1 MALDLNNIQSDYLK
15 SEGVFTLKATNK
27 SDLDANTIA
36 YLESS
41 DKHAFLDNG
50 TLVFEDSDGTTQI
63 ADSGI
68 DNADVDLS
76 KIDASVLSAAADI
89 AYLAQNTGVKTREM
103 NKSYESLGLD
113 LNDQMAHLKKA
124 AILRAAGY
132 KPGEQADFYGSNTA
146 VDQGAK
152 ILSDR
157 WQEAPTEA
165 QISEHNAAIESGEKE
180 GTPITATPVNSYGA
194 NIVYV
199 RQELLKNNVD
209 LDSTKATTSLAGVGG
224 GNLSPYGIGGVSN
237 IDEVRALNDSDKEK
251 YGANNPNFK
260 TSDQQLDIFEWDNL
274 FDSPKKEDE
283 IEQPV
288 DTGAV
293 TTGGYNPTTATTS
306 AGTTPVST
314 AFTPDPNTFE
324 IPTQATQ
331 PYYNPSRATTGG
343 TFTQPAETFA
353 SNVTKQGTAY
363 SARAPQQ
370 AQYYQPQTIQELQ
383 AADALQKEKTGTEG
397 TSASAYQLSQ
407 KLYRNPSTGHQ
418 LYIAFRGESPIS
430 PIPQGYYPVSMSG
443 ATAGNISLSAYNPV
457 TAGGNTYDFNNS
469 QYMAKGGMIQ
479 GYQEGNLV
487 NPPINFKPGG
497 TVKPVDVFNP
507 ALNTTEIKFQIQYP
521 GSKDAEGKD
530 IPGGVSQF
538 YNEMTQA
545 EQAQTLGLKNLGIP
559 DYDTYLSNIG
569 VNTSLPGY
577 DPASYTSQYQ
587 QYVTDP
593 TNFAKLPAEQTGT
606 VSFQDPVSGQ
616 VVSQNVPEYIQTQQN
631 IAAQKTINPA
641 SAIAPMGV
649 QYMREVDAA
658 GNLLM
663 PGTVLES
670 TAGQALPTAP
680 MVGGDQIAQVQG
692 ITQAR
697 GVGALDTQGLLN
709 AYKNKVGESAT
720 PLNVRYDATKG
731 KYVSETTDTYGN
743 VTPVAEY
750 TPGEFAQEMGL
761 NLEAFQTQAPG
772 AAQMNLTQAAPAVKA
787 DLANLTAAQLQAPI
801 YDEEGKVIGYKSSPS
816 QLISGQTDY
825 TSSVTG
831 LDAATKTSAT
841 DVTAPTDRI
850 LQRTR
855 EPLTT
860 TDAQG
865 NVSVIRD
872 TDGNIMYKGSELIS
886 GTGVDQSKVDT
897 AFGTGQ
903 VTAASLTG
911 ELATL
916 MKDFEGGDT
925 PAWAAGAMRQATAI
939 MNERGLGASTM
950 AGQAIVQ
957 AAMESA
963 LPIAQ
968 VEAGNK
974 QQIALF
980 NGEQRA
986 KFLGI
991 EFDQTFQAKVQ
1002 NAARVSEIANL
1013 NFTAK
1018 QTIALENSRA
1028 ANTVNL
1034 ADMSNRQAVV
1044 MAEAAALSQLDMAS
1058 LSNLQQA
1065 AVQNAQNFLQVD
1077 MANLTNSQQTA
1088 IFKAQTQSQAL
1099 LSDTSQANAAAQFNA
1114 TSENQTTQ
1122 FMSNLTAQ
1130 VSQFNA
1136 AQQNAIN
1143 QFNAE
1148 EANAVLEFNS
1158 ALQNQREM
1166 FNAQN
1171 YLVVAQANAVWRQGI
1186 NTTNTEAQNL
1196 SNAQYAKDVNGLSQ
1210 QALDNFWQ
1218 KERDLMNFAF
1228 AEDESQK
1235 DRALRVL
1242 LGEANEA
1249 FAREQLDMIEQ
1260 ENKTAF
1266 FMDLFLPKDF
1276 SLIDISSFG
1285 E

>member
-1 MALDLNNIQSDYLK
+1 MALDLSNVQSKYLK
-15 SEGVFTLKATNK
+15 GEGIFTYTPQNK
-27 SDLDANTIA
+27 SGLDAITIA
-36 YLESS
+36 SLENSN
-41 DKHAFLDNG
+41 KHAFLDDG

-63 ADSGI
+63 VDSGI
-68 DNADVDLS
+68 DNAYVDLS
-76 KIDASVLSAAADI
+76 KIDASAISAAADI
-89 AYLAQNTGVKTREM
+89 QYLAQNTGVKTREI
-103 NKSYESLGLD
+103 NKSYQSLGLD
-113 LNDQMAHLKKA
+113 PNDPTAPLKKY
-124 AILRAAGY
+124 AILKTAGY

-146 VDQGAK
+146 VDPAAK

-157 WQEAPTEA
+157 WQQAPTET

-180 GTPITATPVNSYGA
+180 GTPITATPVNSNAA
-194 NIVYV
+194 NIAFV

-209 LDSTKATTSLAGVGG
+209 LSSTKATTSLTGVGG
-224 GNLSPYGIGGVSN
+224 GNLSPYGMSGVSN
-237 IDEVRALNDSDKEK
+237 INEVRALQDFNKKK
-251 YGANNPNFK
+251 YGADNLNFK

-293 TTGGYNPTTATTS
+293 ITGGYNPP
-306 AGTTPVST
+306 AGTTSVST
-314 AFTPDPNTFE
+314 AFTPNPNTFE

-353 SNVTKQGTAY
+353 SNVTRQGTAY

-383 AADALQKEKTGTEG
+383 AADALQKEKTGTER

-479 GYQEGNLV
+479 GFDAGGMPV
-487 NPPINFKPGG
+487 NGVSDAAG
-497 TVKPVDVFNP
+497 HTSHLDGS
-507 ALNTTEIKFQIQYP
+507 THTEITPPTSP
-521 GSKDAEGKD
+521 GFD
-530 IPGGVSQF
+530 P
-538 YNEMTQA
+538 
-545 EQAQTLGLKNLGIP
+545 KNIYG
-559 DYDTYLSNIG
+559 D
-569 VNTSLPGY
+569 
-577 DPASYTSQYQ
+577 
-587 QYVTDP
+587 
-593 TNFAKLPAEQTGT
+593 
-606 VSFQDPVSGQ
+606 VSFQDPVSQ
-616 VVSQNVPEYIQTQQN
+616 QTITQNAPAYFQTLQN
-631 IAAQKTINPA
+631 IAAQKTVNPA
-641 SAIAPMGV
+641 ATIAPMGV

-658 GNLLM
+658 GNELM

-680 MVGGDQIAQVQG
+680 MVAGDQIAQVQG

-801 YDEEGKVIGYKSSPS
+801 YNEKGEIVGYKSSPS

-831 LDAATKTSAT
+831 LDAATKTDSI
-841 DVTAPTDRI
+841 DVTAPEDRKI
-850 LQRTR
+850 QMGDKPRLNEDGTVM
-855 EPLTT
+855 
-860 TDAQG
+860 TDAA
-865 NVSVIRD
+865 
-872 TDGNIMYKGSELIS
+872 GNIMYEPSELIS

-897 AFGTGQ
+897 AFGTGE

-925 PAWAAGAMRQATAI
+925 PAWAAGAMRQATAV
-939 MNERGLGASTM
+939 MNDRGLGASSM

-957 AAMESA
+957 AAMEAA

-968 VEAGNK
+968 IEAGNK
-974 QQIALF
+974 QQVALF

-991 EFDQTFQAKVQ
+991 EFDQAFQAKVQ
-1002 NAARVSEIANL
+1002 NAARVSEVANL

-1034 ADMSNRQAVV
+1034 ADLSNKQAVV

-1099 LSDTSQANAAAQFNA
+1099 LSDTAQANAAAQFNA

-1122 FMSNLTAQ
+1122 FMSNLAAQ

-1136 AQQNAIN
+1136 AQQNAVN

-1148 EANAVLEFNS
+1148 ETNALLEFNS

-1166 FNAQN
+1166 FNSQN
-1171 YLVVAQANAVWRQGI
+1171 YLAVAQANAVWRQNI
-1186 NTTNTEAQNL
+1186 NTANTEAQNL
-1196 SNAQYAKDVNGLSQ
+1196 SNAQYAKDVNDLSQ
-1210 QALDNFWQ
+1210 KALDDYWQ
-1218 KERDLMNFAF
+1218 KERDIMSYVFAQS
-1228 AEDESQK
+1228 ESQA
-1235 DRALRVL
+1235 DRAVKLL
-1242 LGEANEA
+1242 LGEMDADS
-1249 FAREQLDMIEQ
+1249 ARDLLEFKEGAS
-1260 ENKTAF
+1260 KTG
-1266 FMDLFLPKDF
+1266 
-1276 SLIDISSFG
+1276 LISRLILGDISIAKGLDYFFEEKKG
-1285 E
+1285 

>member
-1 MALDLNNIQSDYLK
+1 MALDLSNVQSKYLRT
-15 SEGVFTLKATNK
+15 EGVFTYTAQNK
-27 SDLDANTIA
+27 SGLDANTIK
-36 YLESS
+36 YFENN
-41 DKHAFLDNG
+41 DKYDFLNDG
-50 TLVFEDSDGTTQI
+50 TLVFEDKDGTTQI
-63 ADSGI
+63 VDSGI
-68 DNADVDLS
+68 NNADVDLS
-76 KIDASVLSAAADI
+76 KIDASAISSAADVQ
-89 AYLAQNTGVKTREM
+89 YLAQNTGVLTTEM
-103 NKSYESLGLD
+103 NKSYESLGLNR
-113 LNDQMAHLKKA
+113 NDASASLKKD

-146 VDQGAK
+146 IDQGAK

-157 WQEAPTEA
+157 WQQAPTEA

-180 GTPITATPVNSYGA
+180 GTPITATPVNNSAA
-194 NIVYV
+194 NIAFV
-199 RQELLKNNVD
+199 RQELLKDNVD
-209 LDSTKATTSLAGVGG
+209 LSSTKATTSLTGIGG
-224 GNLSPYGIGGVSN
+224 GDLSPYGMGGVSN
-237 IDEVRALNDSDKEK
+237 IDEIRALNDFNKEK
-251 YGANNPNFK
+251 YGANNPYFK

-274 FDSPKKEDE
+274 FDSFEKKDKP
-283 IEQPV
+283 EQPV
-288 DTGAV
+288 DTGVV

-306 AGTTPVST
+306 AGTTPVNT
-314 AFTPDPNTFE
+314 TFTPDPNTFE

-331 PYYNPSRATTGG
+331 PYYNPSRATIGG

-353 SNVTKQGTAY
+353 SNVTAQNTAY
-363 SARAPQQ
+363 SARAPEQ
-370 AQYYQPQTIQELQ
+370 AKYYQPQTIQELQ
-383 AADALQKEKTGTEG
+383 VADALQKEKTGTEG

-430 PIPQGYYPVSMSG
+430 PIPQGYYPVDMSG
-443 ATAGNISLSAYNPV
+443 GTAGNISLSAYNPV
-457 TAGGNTYDFNNS
+457 TAGGNTYDFKNS

-479 GYQEGNLV
+479 GYQKGNLV

-538 YNEMTQA
+538 YDEMTQA
-545 EQAQTLGLKNLGIP
+545 EQAQSLGLKNLGIP
-559 DYDTYLSNIG
+559 DYNTYLSNIG

-587 QYVTDP
+587 QYITDP

-641 SAIAPMGV
+641 STIAPMGV

-697 GVGALDTQGLLN
+697 GADSFNPQALLEASGTQSSAN
-709 AYKNKVGESAT
+709 PFIYDQEKNKYVAYGDGELANTIISEMTPAQFASA
-720 PLNVRYDATKG
+720 
-731 KYVSETTDTYGN
+731 
-743 VTPVAEY
+743 
-750 TPGEFAQEMGL
+750 FQL
-761 NLEAFQTQAPG
+761 NLGDYAKAPG
-772 AAQMNLTQAAPAVKA
+772 AAQMNLTQASPAVKA

-991 EFDQTFQAKVQ
+991 EFDQAFQAKVQ

-1171 YLVVAQANAVWRQGI
+1171 YLVVAQANAAWRQSI
-1186 NTTNTEAQNL
+1186 NTANTEAQNL

-1235 DRALRVL
+1235 DRALRIL
-1242 LGEANEA
+1242 LGEADEA
-1249 FAREQLDMIEQ
+1249 FAREQLDLISQ

-1276 SLIDISSFG
+1276 SLTDIFKLG
-1285 E
+1285 NE

>member
-1 MALDLNNIQSDYLK
+1 MSNQIPNFTDKDAFAEYLGVDEAELQKRVQRFADANYLASTTGINSRELN
-15 SEGVFTLKATNK
+15 AAK
-27 SDLDANTIA
+27 SDIGIFDWTGGS
-36 YLESS
+36 ESE
-41 DKHAFLDNG
+41 DNLLSTYG
-50 TLVFEDSDGTTQI
+50 YNKNNYGDYYT
-63 ADSGI
+63 
-68 DNADVDLS
+68 NADFD
-76 KIDASVLSAAADI
+76 
-89 AYLAQNTGVKTREM
+89 
-103 NKSYESLGLD
+103 
-113 LNDQMAHLKKA
+113 
-124 AILRAAGY
+124 
-132 KPGEQADFYGSNTA
+132 P
-146 VDQGAK
+146 VDQGAAVLSEQYKKAALVEAK
-152 ILSDR
+152 IEAEY
-157 WQEAPTEA
+157 QEALKTNPNAKKANLLSNDFGA
-165 QISEHNAAIESGEKE
+165 QSAFLADYMATQGSFTTNAIVKPANAEV
-180 GTPITATPVNSYGA
+180 TAA
-194 NIVYV
+194 ADA
-199 RQELLKNNVD
+199 K
-209 LDSTKATTSLAGVGG
+209 
-224 GNLSPYGIGGVSN
+224 
-237 IDEVRALNDSDKEK
+237 LNDLTKNSSFYTAFGQPASETLL
-251 YGANNPNFK
+251 NMR
-260 TSDQQLDIFEWDNL
+260 EWDAYL
-274 FDSPKKEDE
+274 AEKPEEPKDE
-283 IEQPV
+283 IQQPV

-293 TTGGYNPTTATTS
+293 TTGGYNPTAD
-306 AGTTPVST
+306 TTPAIT

-324 IPTQATQ
+324 IPAEATQ
-331 PYYNPSRATTGG
+331 PYYNPSRATIGG

-353 SNVTKQGTAY
+353 SNVTRQGTAY

-370 AQYYQPQTIQELQ
+370 AKYYQPQTIQELQ

-397 TSASAYQLSQ
+397 TSVSAYQLSQ

-430 PIPQGYYPVSMSG
+430 PIPQGYYPVDMSG
-443 ATAGNISLSAYNPV
+443 ETAGNISLSAYNPV
-457 TAGGNTYDFNNS
+457 TAGGNTVQGVN
-469 QYMAKGGMIQ
+469 QGGMIQ
-479 GYQEGNLV
+479 GYQEGNFVTQQQYADAANYLTDTFKLGQQNYGQMFLD
-487 NPPINFKPGG
+487 NPTGYADFNKAGGSKISIG
-497 TVKPVDVFNP
+497 TVSAENFTPEI
-507 ALNTTEIKFQIQYP
+507 LNTINALRSGATVKTTDT
-521 GSKDAEGKD
+521 GGNTDGTTDGTTGEGN
-530 IPGGVSQF
+530 GNS
-538 YNEMTQA
+538 
-545 EQAQTLGLKNLGIP
+545 NL
-559 DYDTYLSNIG
+559 
-569 VNTSLPGY
+569 
-577 DPASYTSQYQ
+577 
-587 QYVTDP
+587 
-593 TNFAKLPAEQTGT
+593 LPAEQTGT

-697 GVGALDTQGLLN
+697 GADSFNPQALLEASGTQSSAN
-709 AYKNKVGESAT
+709 PFIYDQEKNKYVAYGDGELANTIISEMTPAQFASA
-720 PLNVRYDATKG
+720 
-731 KYVSETTDTYGN
+731 
-743 VTPVAEY
+743 
-750 TPGEFAQEMGL
+750 FQL
-761 NLEAFQTQAPG
+761 NLGDYAKAPG
-772 AAQMNLTQAAPAVKA
+772 AAQMNLTQASPAVKA
-787 DLANLTAAQLQAPI
+787 NLANLTAAQLQAPI

-1171 YLVVAQANAVWRQGI
+1171 YLVVAQANAAWRQGI

-1228 AEDESQK
+1228 AEGESQK
-1235 DRALRVL
+1235 DRALRIL
-1242 LGEANEA
+1242 LGEADQA
-1249 FAREQLDMIEQ
+1249 FAREQLDLIEQ

-1266 FMDLFLPKDF
+1266 FMDLFLPKNF
-1276 SLIDISSFG
+1276 SLTDAFSFG
-1285 E
+1285 K